1 MQTTSSPSIIPIP
14 AFKDN
19 YIWMFF
25 AAAKKVWVV
34 DPGDA
39 QPVMQALKQNDVDLA
54 GILITH
60 HHHDHSGGV
69 AELLSHWKNIQVV
82 GSQVSR
88 VSSITHPVE
97 SSAEVICGSVRLRAL
112 AIPGH
117 TLDHMAF
124 YNNEILFCGD
134 TLFSVGCGRIFEGT
148 PEQMYNSLTKLRAL
162 PTTIKIYCG
171 HEYTLANLQFAQH
184 VEPNNP
190 HIAEKTRLV
199 KKLLAENKPTLPAIL
214 QEEKLLNPF
223 LRCDVPDVVH
233 AAEQYA
239 NKTLKTPVEVFAC
252 LREWKNNFK

>member
-1 MQTTSSPSIIPIP
+1 MPTLIPIS

-25 AAAKKVWVV
+25 AEGKKVWVV

-39 QPVMQALKQNDVDLA
+39 QPVIQTLKQNDLTLA

-69 AELLSHWKNIQVV
+69 AELLTHWKNIDVV
-82 GSQVSR
+82 GSQISQ

-97 SSAEVICGSVRLRAL
+97 SGAEIACGAVRLKAL

-134 TLFSVGCGRIFEGT
+134 TLFSVGCGRVFEGT
-148 PEQMYNSLTKLRAL
+148 PEQMYHSLMKLYVL
-162 PTTIKIYCG
+162 PDTIKIYCG

-190 HIAEKTRLV
+190 HIAEKICAV
-199 KKLLAENKPTLPAIL
+199 KKLLTENKPTLPSVL

-223 LRCDVPDVVH
+223 LRCDVPDVVR
-233 AAEQYA
+233 AAEKHA
-239 NKTLKTPVEVFAC
+239 NRALKNPVEVFAC
-252 LREWKNNFK
+252 LREWKNSF